1 MSNVKFRFLLYLIVC
16 FILIPIQAADE
27 FLNSSA
33 INQTEGACL
42 QESCEAMTKGNITD
56 IDSGNIYPY
65 ERTIEISSEKEMSW
79 ETSNSLCPVGMAC
92 HLLPVDCMICKFN
105 FTCVYGGLV
114 NVTCQAIPQCEG
126 PKVFEKVMKCQY
138 CYQTLPEDHS
148 CNATGS
154 YCNSAA
160 NPVQKYRS
168 NCTVKSHVL
177 CLGQRMFFKN
187 IRCNWTSGYKVI
199 VSCIISASALELIIH
214 SGYKWSTTLLL
225 SITLGG
231 FGADRF
237 YLGHWQVSLFR
248 EPVTNNNQFFFV
260 F

>member
-1 MSNVKFRFLLYLIVC
+1 MSNVKFRFLLYLIPC
-16 FILIPIQAADE
+16 IIPIPIKAADE

-33 INQTEGACL
+33 TNQTEEACL

-56 IDSGNIYPY
+56 VDSGNIYPY
-65 ERTIEISSEKEMSW
+65 EQTIEISSEKEISH
-79 ETSNSLCPVGMAC
+79 ENTNSLCPVGISC

-138 CYQTLPEDHS
+138 CYQTSMEDHS
-148 CNATGS
+148 CNATGT

-168 NCTVKSHVL
+168 NCTAKPHVL

-187 IRCNWTSGYKVI
+187 VRCNWT
-199 VSCIISASALELIIH
+199 

-237 YLGHWQVSLFR
+237 YLGHWQEGIGKLFSFGGAG
-248 EPVTNNNQFFFV
+248 VWTLVDVILVFV
-260 F
+260 GYLKPADGSVYI